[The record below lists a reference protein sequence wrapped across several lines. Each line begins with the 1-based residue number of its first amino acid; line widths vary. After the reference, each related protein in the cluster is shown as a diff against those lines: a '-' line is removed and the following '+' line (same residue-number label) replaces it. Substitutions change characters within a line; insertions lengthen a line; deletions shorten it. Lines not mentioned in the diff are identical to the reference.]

1 MTREEAISNLRNI
14 MGKIPFGKS
23 FDAYFDAC
31 SVAIQSLEAWDEI
44 INHLEA
50 TAKELLDREDEK
62 QSHAFA
68 KGITF
73 AVSMIKNH
81 MKEVEQ

>member
-1 MTREEAISNLRNI
+1 MTRKEAISKLRDM
-14 MGKIPFGKS
+14 MGGMPFDKC
-23 FDAYFDAC
+23 FDWIVAC

-44 INHLEA
+44 IKHLET
-50 TAKELLDREDEK
+50 TAKDLLEREDEK

-73 AVSMIKNH
+73 SVSMIKNH
-81 MKEVEQ
+81 MKEVEE